1 MKFKII
7 DSPSNALFEE
17 IKDRIREFNVEHWDV
32 KQKKPL
38 VVVLEDGHEKM
49 LAGASARTF
58 GDWLLIENIWVSASL
73 RGQHVG
79 TGLLQQLEASAI
91 ARGCK
96 FALLDTLEFQA
107 RPFYEKFGYE
117 VRWVQEGYPKTGCKY
132 FMVKNLGN

>member
-1 MKFKII
+1 MELKVV

-38 VVVLEDGHEKM
+38 AVVLEDEHEKM

-73 RGQHVG
+73 RGQRIG
-79 TGLLQQLEASAI
+79 TDLLQQLEASAI

>member
-1 MKFKII
+1 MELKVI
-7 DSPSNALFEE
+7 DSPSNALFEQ

-38 VVVLEDGHEKM
+38 VVLLEDEHETM

-73 RGQHVG
+73 RGQHIG
-79 TGLLQQLEASAI
+79 TDLLQQLEASAI

-107 RPFYEKFGYE
+107 RPFYEKLGYE

-132 FMVKNLGN
+132 FMVKNLES